1 MWRILGSAVHRFSL
15 KMRKISVYH
24 VLMMAVVF
32 LTIFAMNLYLIV
44 FVNDGFASAP
54 RNRLYYVTALPGT
67 RITVTIF
74 WLVVVTLLTGLGA
87 RIRRYGWRRF
97 GYDLV
102 QAPAWLYAC
111 VELAGKGWAFPFL
124 LGAGAALALSL
135 PIQNQFTL
143 LAIAAMAFLSFTAQ
157 LRSGL
162 LYFSVLA
169 AAEIYKKRKEQH
181 LNLGALSIAIFG
193 LFVGLLVSY
202 FLPFKPYSALI
213 LMALFFAGAALI
225 RTGRLGSN
233 AVACMLIVF
242 AWRLFLFRTLN
253 SLAHDGGWYE
263 GGGNLRDWG
272 QSPGA
277 AEATAQG
284 IVPSFLG
291 SLWSLFSSI
300 GSGVAQ
306 NLLPGPSPTVA
317 GPGVLDIASYGSEI
331 MNADSPEAANR
342 AAATGIYDRLL
353 PGFGG
358 VMNPMVESMLNFGRG
373 GGEGSG
379 TDRGGGGQSSGGGSR
394 GRGSTRRDAGG
405 ESREDDPRRR
415 NTP

>member
-1 MWRILGSAVHRFSL
+1 MWRIIGFASNRFL
-15 KMRKISVYH
+15 LRIRRISVYH
-24 VLMMAVVF
+24 VLMMVMVF
-32 LTIFAMNLYLIV
+32 LTILAANLYLVV

-54 RNRLYYVTALPGT
+54 RSQLYYVTALPET

-74 WLVVVTLLTGLGA
+74 WLVIITLLTGLGA
-87 RIRRYGWRRF
+87 RISRYGWRRF

-111 VELAGKGWAFPFL
+111 IEVTGKGWVFPFL
-124 LGAGAALALSL
+124 LGAGVALALSL
-135 PIQNQFTL
+135 PIQNPFTL
-143 LAIAAMAFLSFTAQ
+143 LAIAAMALLSFTAQ

-162 LYFSVLA
+162 LYFTVLA
-169 AAEIYKKRKEQH
+169 AAEIYRKRQEQR
-181 LNLGALSIAIFG
+181 LNLGALSLAIFG
-193 LFVGLLVSY
+193 LFIGLLISY

-213 LMALFFAGAALI
+213 LMVFFFAIAVLV

-233 AVACMLIVF
+233 AAASILIVL
-242 AWRLFLFRTLN
+242 ACRLFLFRTMN
-253 SLAHDGGWYE
+253 TLAHDGGWRE
-263 GGGNLRDWG
+263 GGGNLADWG

-317 GPGVLDIASYGSEI
+317 GPGVLDIAGYGAEI
-331 MNADSPEAANR
+331 MNAGSPEAANR
-342 AAATGIYDRLL
+342 AAASGIYDRLL

-358 VMNPMVESMLNFGRG
+358 VMNPMVESVLNFGRG

-379 TDRGGGGQSSGGGSR
+379 SDRGGGGQSSGGGSR

-405 ESREDDPRRR
+405 EPREDDPRRR
-415 NTP
+415 DTR